1 MNEKLLERKLVKH
14 CRDNDILCYKFVS
27 PGCRGVPDR
36 LLIRNGRV
44 LFLELKSEGQKPTAL
59 QVREMNRICAQRVSA
74 LWVDGW
80 DELEELIEFHL

>member
-14 CRDNDILCYKFVS
+14 CKERGILCYKFVS

-44 LFLELKSEGQKPTAL
+44 LFLELKSERMEPTTL
-59 QVREMNRICAQRVSA
+59 QHREMDRLRQQKMGAQWA
-74 LWVDGW
+74 DGW
-80 DELEELIEFHL
+80 EEVKSLIEIHL

>member
-14 CRDNDILCYKFVS
+14 CRDNGILCYKFVS

-59 QVREMNRICAQRVSA
+59 QEREMSRIRDQRVGA
-74 LWVDGW
+74 QWADNW
-80 DELEELIEFHL
+80 DELAELIEFHL